1 MSPREE
7 GTASGPV
14 RASRKRV
21 GLWAASWVSVLL
33 LLTGATS
40 LINGSQAPVSGSGTS
55 TPTPSVAPLSSV
67 SLTFDAGRASQME
80 AARILKDHGL
90 RATYFIDSGFV
101 GAPDYM
107 TTDNLHSLA
116 ADQNEIGGHTV
127 TLADVTSVEPD
138 EASRQICNDRVNLT
152 DWGFKVTSFAYP
164 FASSTPKSEELVAGC
179 GYNSARGLGE
189 ISTPVDCVG
198 CAAAE
203 TVRPA
208 DLFRTRATSEIG
220 SKWTLANLEATVEQ
234 AEKAG
239 GWLQL
244 TFYDIDNSGSP
255 RSISPALFE
264 QFAAWLAAK
273 TQPGTMAVRTVH
285 DVIGG
290 VAKPVVNGPVAV
302 PAAAGQNALRNPGLE
317 TAGKY
322 GLPQCWQ
329 VSSYGKNAAVLSTLT
344 PGRSGA
350 VARRLD
356 VTEYSSGDAK
366 LLPVLDLG
374 ACAPSVS
381 TGHSYSL
388 RAWYQSTAKTQ
399 FEVYY
404 RNKLG
409 TWTYWTASP
418 WFAANTN
425 YEQAIWET
433 PPVPVGA
440 EAISFGLNLFSDGQL
455 ATDDYE
461 MYDTVGAPSP

>member
-1 MSPREE
+1 MSS
-7 GTASGPV
+7 GGKDFAAGPV
-14 RASRKRV
+14 RTSRKRA
-21 GLWAASWVSVLL
+21 GLWAATWVSVLV
-33 LLTGATS
+33 LLTGTATLLNGNQNS
-40 LINGSQAPVSGSGTS
+40 AGGSQPASA
-55 TPTPSVAPLSSV
+55 TPSAAPLSSV
-67 SLTFDAGRASQME
+67 SLTFDSGRASQME

-90 RATYFIDSGFV
+90 RGTFYIDSGFV

-107 TTDNLHSLA
+107 TMDNLHSLA

-127 TLADVTSVEPD
+127 TLADLTAVEPD
-138 EASRQICNDRVNLT
+138 EASRQICNDRVSLT
-152 DWGFKVTSFAYP
+152 NWGFKVTSFSYP
-164 FASSTPKSEELVAGC
+164 FAASTAASENLVSGC
-179 GYNSARGLGE
+179 GYSSARGLGE
-189 ISTPVDCVG
+189 IHSPVDCPS

-208 DLFRTRATSEIG
+208 NLFRTRATSEVG
-220 SKWTLANLEATVEQ
+220 STWTLAGLQATVEQ
-234 AEKAG
+234 GEKAG

-264 QFAAWLAAK
+264 QFATWLAAR
-273 TQPGTMAVRTVH
+273 TAQGTMAVRTVH

-290 VAKPVVNGPVAV
+290 VSKPVVNGPAAA
-302 PAAAGQNALRNPGLE
+302 PAAPGKNALRNPGLE
-317 TAGKY
+317 IAGNY

-329 VSSYGKNAAVLSTLT
+329 VASYGKNSAVLSTLN
-344 PGRSGA
+344 PGHSGT

-356 VTEYSSGDAK
+356 VSQYASGDAK
-366 LLPVLDLG
+366 LIPVLDLG
-374 ACAPSVS
+374 ACAPSV
-381 TGHSYSL
+381 TAGHTYSL
-388 RAWYQSTAKTQ
+388 RTWYQSTAKTQ
-399 FEVYY
+399 FELYY

-418 WFAANTN
+418 WFAPNTS
-425 YEQAIWET
+425 YEHAIWQT
-433 PPVPVGA
+433 PPVPAGA